1 MHEQF
6 FTWLRKL
13 EKRVRYTRNNMHDMS
28 KGMLA
33 RELNICNSFLNNLQ
47 TYAMV
52 EDIDID
58 TYYDRVSNLH
68 DALVD
73 IQDEIERVPWFKKLV
88 SLVRRLVAVA
98 FDFVGFSGVS
108 KLLMP
113 PDSEPPLLLR

>member
-58 TYYDRVSNLH
+58 TYYDRISNLH